1 MSEPDKLIR
10 EYYQSWFRFHPEA
23 AVDVGVEGY
32 AHLLTPCDDDD
43 IGALTALN
51 EMLLSAL
58 EEINQ
63 QELDEDQRL
72 DLDILRSAALLELK
86 ELVEQDWRRRDPLR
100 FLPVHAIYQLT
111 LREVQ
116 DPAAAFAARLGAI
129 PGHLRSARSHLQ
141 VEPAQIPLN
150 WLQAAVIEA
159 REGAAYLRQLHHH
172 PVVSRYR
179 LNAELDTAAHALE
192 DYARFLET
200 DLAKLAGGDF
210 ACGQTQFEMLL
221 RHRHGL
227 DISTDSLHRLGQRL
241 FDETLAELKRLT
253 RELQGDEDIDGLTQ
267 KIHARHTDIADLLE
281 HYRLGMNEA
290 RAFVEEKNLLSLP
303 ARESLKVVETPLFL
317 RHEIPFAAYLEPAHN
332 DTRQQGLYYVTLP
345 DNEAEMGEHN
355 AISLRHTCV
364 HEAWPGHHLQFV
376 TANLTPRAGS
386 LPRLLN
392 PSATLYEGWALYC
405 EQLMQEQGF
414 LDAPESRFILLKD
427 RLWRALRIMLD
438 VELHTR
444 GLSLELAAERMQLW
458 LGFSPQQAL
467 ADLEWYTRMP
477 TIPMSYATGWALI
490 NSTRSRLQ
498 LSEANFNLRDFH
510 DQLLSMGSVPVARV
524 IPRVFGELLWKSV
537 AQEVFA
543 GLE

>member
-1 MSEPDKLIR
+1 MADPDKLIR

-23 AVDVGVEGY
+23 AVDAGVEGY

-51 EMLLSAL
+51 EKMLCAL
-58 EEINQ
+58 EEFNEQ
-63 QELDEDQRL
+63 DLDEDQRL

-86 ELVEQDWRRRDPLR
+86 ELVEQDWRQRDPLR
-100 FLPVHAIYQLT
+100 FLPIHAIYQLT

-116 DPAAAFAARLGAI
+116 DRPAAFSARLSAI
-129 PGHLRSARSHLQ
+129 PGYLRSARSHLQ
-141 VEPAQIPLN
+141 VDPAQIPPN
-150 WLQAAVIEA
+150 WLQAAIVEA
-159 REGAAYLRQLHHH
+159 QQGAVWLRQLHHH

-179 LNAELDTAAHALE
+179 LDAELDSAAHALD
-192 DYARFLET
+192 DYGHFLET
-200 DLAKLAGGDF
+200 DLSRLAQGDY
-210 ACGQTQFEMLL
+210 ACGQEQFEMLL

-227 DISTDSLHRLGQRL
+227 DISAAALHQLGQHL
-241 FDETLAELKRLT
+241 FDETLLELKAVT

-267 KIHARHTDIADLLE
+267 KIHARHENIDTLLDS
-281 HYRLGMNEA
+281 YRQVMAQA
-290 RAFVEEKNLLSLP
+290 RAFVAEKNLLSLP

-317 RHEIPFAAYLEPAHN
+317 RHEIPFAAYLEPARN
-332 DTRQQGLYYVTLP
+332 DSRQQGLYYVSLP
-345 DNEAEMGEHN
+345 DSDAGMGEHN

-376 TANLTPRAGS
+376 TANLRPQSST

-444 GLSLELAAERMQLW
+444 GLSLELASERMQLW
-458 LGFSPQQAL
+458 LGFSPEQAL
-467 ADLEWYTRMP
+467 ADLQWYTRMP
-477 TIPMSYATGWALI
+477 TVPMGYATGWALI
-490 NSTRSRLQ
+490 NATRSRLQ
-498 LSEANFNLRDFH
+498 SMESNFSLGDFH
-510 DQLLSMGSVPVARV
+510 DKLLSMGSVPVASI
-524 IPRVFGELLWKSV
+524 IPRVFGKPLWKSV
-537 AQEVFA
+537 RREVFA
-543 GLE
+543 EAE